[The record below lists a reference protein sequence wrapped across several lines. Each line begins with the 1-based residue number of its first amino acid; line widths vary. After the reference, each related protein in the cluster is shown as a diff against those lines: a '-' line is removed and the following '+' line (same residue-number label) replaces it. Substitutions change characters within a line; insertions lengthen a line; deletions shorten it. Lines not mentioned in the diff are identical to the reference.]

1 MHKTKIFKFTCTEY
15 DAAPAQLLARLM
27 KPLNSRQYSAVRY
40 IDNPLLVLAGAG
52 SGKTSVITQKIAWLI
67 NDCEYKP
74 HHIAAVTFT
83 NKAAREMRERV
94 NQLLKGVSTKGLIIS
109 TFHQLGLTIIRRE
122 CAHLGLK
129 SSFTIF
135 DDQDALVLLRE
146 LMHKE
151 IDSSDEQLKKLSS
164 IISNWKNQ
172 FVTPAQAIAVT
183 ATPEDVLAAKLYE
196 AYQRHLK
203 AYNAVD
209 FDDLIMLP
217 ALLFQTN
224 AEVLQKWQRHIRYLL
239 VDEYQDT
246 NNMQYNLVKLLVG
259 ERACLTVVGD
269 DDQSIY
275 SWRGARPENMQLL
288 QKDYPGLKVIML
300 EQNYRSTNTILTAA
314 NALIANNKHVF
325 EKTLWSEYGKGDP
338 IRVLV
343 TANEEAEMERVA
355 SEILL
360 MTVHKRLSFKDFAV
374 LYRGNHQARL
384 LEIQLQAHQVPYVL
398 SGGTS
403 FFARTEIKDLMAYL
417 RILINPDDDNAFLRC
432 INTPRRKIGPAML
445 EALGNYA
452 NKAEVSMLT
461 ACGHMGLSE
470 HLNQTQT
477 DKFREFHHWLHN
489 LNEQIGSGGI
499 KVINELI
506 DDIGYA
512 AYLQQNSP
520 TPTAAERAYANVQI
534 LITALGTSISKAKAE
549 GEEGDLESAINKLIL
564 RDLLENQ
571 DKDEESNRVQLM
583 TLHAAKG
590 LEFPFVFIIGM
601 EEELLPHRN
610 SIETGDIEEERRLA
624 YVGITRAQRL
634 LTFTLASQR
643 KQYGEIVST
652 TPSRFLE
659 ELPQELLEWDGRKS
673 EMTPEKSQARG
684 KETLA
689 RLKSLFD

>member
-1 MHKTKIFKFTCTEY
+1 
-15 DAAPAQLLARLM
+15 M

-477 DKFREFHHWLHN
+477 DKFREFHHWLQN

-673 EMTPEKSQARG
+673 DMTPEKSKARG

>member
-1 MHKTKIFKFTCTEY
+1 
-15 DAAPAQLLARLM
+15 
-27 KPLNSRQYSAVRY
+27 
-40 IDNPLLVLAGAG
+40 
-52 SGKTSVITQKIAWLI
+52 
-67 NDCEYKP
+67 
-74 HHIAAVTFT
+74 
-83 NKAAREMRERV
+83 
-94 NQLLKGVSTKGLIIS
+94 
-109 TFHQLGLTIIRRE
+109 
-122 CAHLGLK
+122 
-129 SSFTIF
+129 
-135 DDQDALVLLRE
+135 
-146 LMHKE
+146 
-151 IDSSDEQLKKLSS
+151 
-164 IISNWKNQ
+164 
-172 FVTPAQAIAVT
+172 
-183 ATPEDVLAAKLYE
+183 
-196 AYQRHLK
+196 
-203 AYNAVD
+203 
-209 FDDLIMLP
+209 
-217 ALLFQTN
+217 
-224 AEVLQKWQRHIRYLL
+224 
-239 VDEYQDT
+239 
-246 NNMQYNLVKLLVG
+246 
-259 ERACLTVVGD
+259 
-269 DDQSIY
+269 
-275 SWRGARPENMQLL
+275 
-288 QKDYPGLKVIML
+288 
-300 EQNYRSTNTILTAA
+300 
-314 NALIANNKHVF
+314 
-325 EKTLWSEYGKGDP
+325 
-338 IRVLV
+338 
-343 TANEEAEMERVA
+343 
-355 SEILL
+355 
-360 MTVHKRLSFKDFAV
+360 
-374 LYRGNHQARL
+374 
-384 LEIQLQAHQVPYVL
+384 VPYVL

-477 DKFREFHHWLHN
+477 DKFREFHHWLQN

-673 EMTPEKSQARG
+673 DMTPEKSKARG

>member
-1 MHKTKIFKFTCTEY
+1 MDKTKIFKFTCTEY

>member
-94 NQLLKGVSTKGLIIS
+94 SQLLKGVSTKGLIIS

-360 MTVHKRLSFKDFAV
+360 MTVHKHLSFKDFAV

-461 ACGHMGLSE
+461 ACSHMGLTE

-477 DKFREFHHWLHN
+477 DKFREFHHWLQN

-506 DDIGYA
+506 DDIDYA

-520 TPTAAERAYANVQI
+520 TPAAAERAYANVQI
-534 LITALGTSISKAKAE
+534 LITALGTSISKAKVE

-643 KQYGEIVST
+643 KQYGEILTT
-652 TPSRFLE
+652 TPSRFLD

-673 EMTPEKSQARG
+673 DMTPEKSQARG

>member
-1 MHKTKIFKFTCTEY
+1 
-15 DAAPAQLLARLM
+15 M

-172 FVTPAQAIAVT
+172 FVTPAQAIVVT

-477 DKFREFHHWLHN
+477 DKFREFHHWLQN

-520 TPTAAERAYANVQI
+520 TSTAAERAYANVQI

-673 EMTPEKSQARG
+673 DMTPEKSQARG

>member
-1 MHKTKIFKFTCTEY
+1 
-15 DAAPAQLLARLM
+15 M

-477 DKFREFHHWLHN
+477 DKFREFHHWLQN

-643 KQYGEIVST
+643 KQYGEILTT

-673 EMTPEKSQARG
+673 DMTPEKSKARG

>member
-1 MHKTKIFKFTCTEY
+1 VHKTKIFKFTCTEY

-461 ACGHMGLSE
+461 ACGHMGLIE

-477 DKFREFHHWLHN
+477 DKFREFHHWLQN

-506 DDIGYA
+506 DDIDYA

-520 TPTAAERAYANVQI
+520 TPAAAERAYANVQI

-643 KQYGEIVST
+643 KQYGEILTT

-673 EMTPEKSQARG
+673 DMTPEKSKARG

>member
-1 MHKTKIFKFTCTEY
+1 VHKTKIFKFTCTEY

-94 NQLLKGVSTKGLIIS
+94 SQLLKGVSTKGLIIS

-360 MTVHKRLSFKDFAV
+360 MTVHKHLSFKDFAV

-461 ACGHMGLSE
+461 ACSHMGLTE

-477 DKFREFHHWLHN
+477 DKFREFHHWLQN

-506 DDIGYA
+506 DDIDYA

-520 TPTAAERAYANVQI
+520 TPAAAERAYANVQI
-534 LITALGTSISKAKAE
+534 LITALGTSISKAKVE

-643 KQYGEIVST
+643 KQYGEILTT
-652 TPSRFLE
+652 TPSRFLD

-673 EMTPEKSQARG
+673 DMTPEKSQARG

>member
-1 MHKTKIFKFTCTEY
+1 
-15 DAAPAQLLARLM
+15 M

-461 ACGHMGLSE
+461 ACGHMGLIE

-477 DKFREFHHWLHN
+477 DKFREFHHWLQN

-506 DDIGYA
+506 DDIDYA

-520 TPTAAERAYANVQI
+520 TPAAAERAYANVQI
-534 LITALGTSISKAKAE
+534 LITALGTSISKAKVE

-643 KQYGEIVST
+643 KQYGEILTT
-652 TPSRFLE
+652 TPSRFLD

-673 EMTPEKSQARG
+673 DMTPEKSKARG